1 MNKIYK
7 FFGNDSLFGRIFG
20 TLGNIIVVNFFFI
33 LCSIP
38 IITFGAA
45 FTSMYYTLL
54 RSLKYGDTSLTRD
67 FFRSFRE
74 NFRQSTLSRI
84 ISVVFIII
92 FSADIGMFG
101 PNGVYPVT
109 AVYYLIIVL
118 AVIVTITA
126 MFVFPVIA
134 AFRNTLKKLWIQ
146 SFFNYIL
153 GNSDPNITVSDIAN
167 YLHIS
172 RSYLFTLFKEHLN
185 TSPQRF
191 LAMSRIR
198 NACELL
204 TNTDL
209 PVTTIAS
216 SCGYQNPFA
225 FSRAF
230 KKEMEI
236 APSEYRQKYNNVRK

>member
-38 IITFGAA
+38 VITFGAA

-74 NFRQSTLSRI
+74 NFRQSTLSWI

-134 AFRNTLKKLWIQ
+134 AFRNTLKNLWIQ
-146 SFFNYIL
+146 SFFLAAKNLPSALIVL
-153 GNSDPNITVSDIAN
+153 V
-167 YLHIS
+167 
-172 RSYLFTLFKEHLN
+172 LN
-185 TSPQRF
+185 VVPLYMSLTTSSPQIFGTAMFVWITAGFGLTAWINSF
-191 LAMSRIR
+191 LFYRIFTP
-198 NACELL
+198 E
-204 TNTDL
+204 
-209 PVTTIAS
+209 
-216 SCGYQNPFA
+216 SCD
-225 FSRAF
+225 
-230 KKEMEI
+230 
-236 APSEYRQKYNNVRK
+236 

>member
-20 TLGNIIVVNFFFI
+20 TLGNIIIVNFFFI

-38 IITFGAA
+38 VITFGAS
-45 FTSMYYTLL
+45 FTSMYYALL

-74 NFRQSTLSRI
+74 NFRQSTLSWI
-84 ISVVFIII
+84 ISVVFIIV

-118 AVIVTITA
+118 AVIVAITA

-146 SFFNYIL
+146 SFFLAAKNLPSALIIL
-153 GNSDPNITVSDIAN
+153 V
-167 YLHIS
+167 
-172 RSYLFTLFKEHLN
+172 LN
-185 TSPQRF
+185 VVPLYMSLTTSSPQIFGTAMFVWITAGFGLTAWINSF
-191 LAMSRIR
+191 LFYRIFTPY
-198 NACELL
+198 L
-204 TNTDL
+204 
-209 PVTTIAS
+209 AS
-216 SCGYQNPFA
+216 DEEPESCD
-225 FSRAF
+225 
-230 KKEMEI
+230 
-236 APSEYRQKYNNVRK
+236 